1 MSHPGELNHVSA
13 LTYDSSLIICPFD
26 QIHKE
31 NMLAALSPDMLATD
45 LAYYL
50 ARKGVRIYFRGIIR
64 FTPTFEWQN

>member
-1 MSHPGELNHVSA
+1 MSYCSYIRFITNYLS
-13 LTYDSSLIICPFD
+13 FD

-50 ARKGVRIYFRGIIR
+50 ARKGVRIYFRGILR